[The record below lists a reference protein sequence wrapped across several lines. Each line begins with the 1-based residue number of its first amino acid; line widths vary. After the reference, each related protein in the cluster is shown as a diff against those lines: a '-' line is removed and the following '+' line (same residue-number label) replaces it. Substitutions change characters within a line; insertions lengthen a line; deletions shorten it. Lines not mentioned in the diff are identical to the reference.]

1 MIETDLE
8 INMPSSLDSTV
19 DDIMWLITLFKNI
32 EQNEVK
38 QVTLNYKNTMFF
50 ASELY
55 CLYHYLLDD
64 LGEKGFE
71 ITGINVLGKVDYIMH
86 LSKSNYFT
94 DPKYVSSIQHRD
106 FSLELDSGNINCFD
120 IYLKNEFLPKM
131 INNENVSNIITSYLS
146 ELFVNARTHG
156 KTHKIRCNGQKYN
169 NGKILKFIIVDF
181 GVTIPY
187 NVSNHIIN
195 NKLNYFHNNDG
206 EAIRWAS
213 KEGNTTKEKLG
224 GLGLNDLSQFIK
236 KYNGRIKIISRNGYY
251 ELNPY
256 RDKILFLNEK
266 FNGTLILVEL
276 DLERI
281 SKMLVPQRTREKF
294 EI

>member
-1 MIETDLE
+1 MIEIVLE
-8 INMPSSLDSTV
+8 IDMPSSIDSIV
-19 DDIMWLITLFKNI
+19 NDIMKLIKLFKNI
-32 EQNEVK
+32 EKCANKKVI
-38 QVTLNYKNTMFF
+38 LNYKKTNFF

-64 LGEKGFE
+64 LREKGFE
-71 ITGINVLGKVDYIMH
+71 ITGINVLEKVDYVMH
-86 LSKSNYFT
+86 LSNYNDFT
-94 DPKYVSSIQHRD
+94 DPNYASSIQHKD
-106 FSLELDSGNINCFD
+106 FSLELDAGNINCFD
-120 IYLKNEFLPKM
+120 IYLKDEFLPKM
-131 INNENVSNIITSYLS
+131 INNENVSNIITAYLS

-236 KYNGRIKIISRNGYY
+236 KYNGKIKIISRNGYY

-256 RDKILFLNEK
+256 YDKILSLDEQ

-276 DLERI
+276 DLEKI
-281 SKMLVPQRTREKF
+281 SKIIIPQKTREKF